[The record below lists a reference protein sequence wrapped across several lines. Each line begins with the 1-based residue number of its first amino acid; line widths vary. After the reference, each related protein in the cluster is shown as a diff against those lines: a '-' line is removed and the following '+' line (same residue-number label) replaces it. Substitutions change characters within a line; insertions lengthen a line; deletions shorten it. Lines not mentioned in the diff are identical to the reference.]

1 MKLDACTWAII
12 WTVFGVL
19 LAWLIDGI
27 TRGLRLY
34 RDRKRLISELD
45 KIIRYCKRRHYE
57 NDSGTFTSV

>member
-45 KIIRYCKRRHYE
+45 KISKRRHYE